1 LKLEELKGKRIG
13 VLMGGLSS
21 ERAISFKSGE
31 AIAASLRRSG
41 MMVCPIDLNHDIASV
56 LRSEKIDVAFIALH
70 GRYGEDGFIQG
81 LLEMMKI
88 PYTGSGLLASALG
101 MNKALSRQVFVS
113 YGLPTPPSIQL
124 TRQQMASFKDED
136 LADFALLTAIS
147 RSGPFAV
154 PLGTP
159 VVVKPV
165 SGGSSIGVTI
175 VDTPSQIR
183 AAMDEAFRFDET
195 ILVEKYISGMEVNVG
210 ILGQVSLGVIE
221 IRSEKRFYDY
231 QAKYEPGMS
240 KHIFPAPLSAELYQ
254 EVIDWGMKAH
264 CALGCSG
271 YSRVDLLIDQQM
283 KPYILEVNTLPGM
296 TETSLLPEMAR
307 GGDIS
312 FDQLVLRILETAS
325 ILK

>member
-1 LKLEELKGKRIG
+1 LTLDELKEKRIG

-31 AIAASLRRSG
+31 AIIASLRRSG
-41 MMVCPIDLNHDIASV
+41 MTACSIDVGHDIAFV
-56 LRSEKIDVAFIALH
+56 LRSGNIDVAFIALH
-70 GRYGEDGFIQG
+70 GRYGEDGLIQG
-81 LLEMMKI
+81 LLEMMRI

-113 YGLPTPPSIQL
+113 YGLPTPPYMQL
-124 TRQQMASFKDED
+124 TRSDARSFKEEN
-136 LADFALLTAIS
+136 LS
-147 RSGPFAV
+147 
-154 PLGTP
+154 PLRCP

-175 VDTPSQIR
+175 VDDPSQMTQ
-183 AAMDEAFRFDET
+183 ALDEALRFDET
-195 ILVEKYISGMEVNVG
+195 ILVEQYISGMEVNVG
-210 ILGQVSLGVIE
+210 ILGHVALGAIE

-240 KHIFPAPLSAELYQ
+240 KHIFPAPLSAGLYQ
-254 EVIDWGMKAH
+254 EVMDWGLKAH
-264 CALGCSG
+264 RALGCSG
-271 YSRVDLLIDQQM
+271 YSRVDLLIDQKM

-307 GGDIS
+307 GIDIS

-325 ILK
+325 MLK

>member
-1 LKLEELKGKRIG
+1 MTLEELKGKRIG

-41 MMVCPIDLNHDIASV
+41 MTVCSIDVGHDIAFV
-56 LRSEKIDVAFIALH
+56 LRSENIDVAFIALH
-70 GRYGEDGFIQG
+70 GRYGEDGLIQG
-81 LLEMMKI
+81 LLEMMRI

-101 MNKALSRQVFVS
+101 MNKALSRQVFIS
-113 YGLPTPPSIQL
+113 YGIPTPPSIQL
-124 TRQQMASFKDED
+124 TRADAGSFEEGN
-136 LADFALLTAIS
+136 LA
-147 RSGPFAV
+147 
-154 PLGTP
+154 PLRCP

-175 VDTPSQIR
+175 VDTPSQIK
-183 AAMDEAFRFDET
+183 AALDEALRFDET
-195 ILVEKYISGMEVNVG
+195 ILVEQYISGMEVNVG
-210 ILGQVSLGVIE
+210 ILGQVSVGVIE
-221 IRSEKRFYDY
+221 IQSEKRFYDY

-240 KHIFPAPLSAELYQ
+240 KHILPAPLPPGLYQ
-254 EVIDWGMKAH
+254 EVMNWGLKAH
-264 CALGCSG
+264 RALGCAG

-283 KPYILEVNTLPGM
+283 NPYILEVNTLPGM

-307 GGDIS
+307 GIDIS